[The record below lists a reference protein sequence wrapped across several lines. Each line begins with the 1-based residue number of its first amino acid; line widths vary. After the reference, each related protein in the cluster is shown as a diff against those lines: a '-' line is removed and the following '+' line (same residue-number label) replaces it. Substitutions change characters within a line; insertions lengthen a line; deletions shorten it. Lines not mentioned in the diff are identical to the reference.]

1 MNEETQELYLPEPAV
16 EAVPDTTRPGVAH
29 EGPLEIPISPEDLG
43 MLLRAN
49 NATRAA
55 LQELGLGTRNL
66 EVLRL
71 EIAAVLAKEEAKM
84 TELSAQVTAAQNTF
98 NTLTKAMAAKYEV
111 DINKKCNIDLNRGLF
126 QVG

>member
-1 MNEETQELYLPEPAV
+1 MNEETQEVYLPEPAV
-16 EAVPDTTRPGVAH
+16 EAVPATRPGVAH

-49 NATRAA
+49 NATRAT

-66 EVLRL
+66 EVLRS